1 MQFTVYKPA
10 GLKDQVENGGPRMSL
25 RKYSGKPPIERV
37 RDSVAY
43 LHEKGVIDPEIGIVL
58 GTGLND
64 FADRIKDPIVLPYND
79 VPHMESGWVSDHR
92 GELVYGEYL
101 GRRIVIMAGR
111 FHYYESRN
119 MDKAAYPTR
128 VMTALGIKRLILT
141 NSAGCINQDFKTGRM
156 MLISDHINLS
166 GDNPLIG
173 KNIDEFGPRFP
184 DMTYTYDRE
193 LRTILKAKA
202 AEAGITLEEGVY
214 AMMSGPSFETP
225 AEIRM
230 LRAVGADAVG
240 MSTVPEAIVASHAGL
255 EIIGIS
261 FLSNMAAGVLDKPLT
276 GEEVTAAAEAAHK
289 DFTKVLDMAI
299 EIRKTRRI

>member
-1 MQFTVYKPA
+1 
-10 GLKDQVENGGPRMSL
+10 MSL
-25 RKYSGKPPIERV
+25 RKYSGKPPIERIK
-37 RDSVAY
+37 DSVAF
-43 LHEKGVIDPEIGIVL
+43 LHDKGVTDPEIGIVL

-64 FADRIKDPIVLPYND
+64 FADCIEDPIVLPYND
-79 VPHMESGWVSDHR
+79 IPHMESGWVSDHR

-101 GRRIVIMAGR
+101 GKKIVIMAGR

-119 MDKAAYPTR
+119 MDKAVYPTR

-141 NSAGCINQDFKTGRM
+141 NSAGCINQDFATGSM
-156 MLISDHINLS
+156 MLINDHINLS

-184 DMTYTYDRE
+184 DMTYTYDRGLIAE
-193 LRTILKAKA
+193 LRKRA
-202 AEAGITLEEGVY
+202 AARGICLEEGVY

-230 LRAVGADAVG
+230 LRTVGADAVG

-261 FLSNMAAGVLDKPLT
+261 LLANMAAGVLDKPLT
-276 GEEVTAAAEAAHK
+276 GEEVTEAGEAAREE
-289 DFTKVLDMAI
+289 FREVLDLAI
-299 EIRKTRRI
+299 EL

>member
-1 MQFTVYKPA
+1 
-10 GLKDQVENGGPRMSL
+10 MSL

-37 RDSVAY
+37 ADSLTY

-58 GTGLND
+58 GSGLND
-64 FADRIKDPIVLPYND
+64 FADRIDNPIVLAYND
-79 VPHMESGWVSDHR
+79 IPHMESGWVSDHR
-92 GELVYGEYL
+92 GELVYGEYN
-101 GRRIVIMAGR
+101 GKKIVIMAGR

-128 VMTALGIKRLILT
+128 VMIGLGIKRLILT
-141 NSAGCINQDFKTGRM
+141 NAAGCVNQDFGAGHL

-184 DMTYTYDRE
+184 DMTYTYSRKLRE
-193 LRTILKAKA
+193 ELKKRAA
-202 AEAGITLEEGVY
+202 AEGIELDEGVY
-214 AMMSGPSFETP
+214 CMMSGPSFETP

-230 LRAVGADAVG
+230 LRTVGADAVG
-240 MSTVPEAIVASHAGL
+240 MSTVPEAIVANHAGV

-261 FLSNMAAGVLDKPLT
+261 FLSNMAAGVLDKPLS
-276 GEEVTAAAEAAHK
+276 GEEVTEAAEAIQES
-289 DFTKVLDMAI
+289 FSKVLDLAI
-299 EIRKTRRI
+299 EI